1 MTYLARRLL
10 HSVVLLL
17 GVSILSFVFAALAP
31 GDFFEDMRLN
41 PQISPQTVVAL
52 RTQYGMD
59 RPLPVRYAR
68 WLGSA
73 VRGEWGYSFAYNL
86 PVAPLLWSRARNT
99 LWLTVPAALLAW
111 LIAIPLGVLAAE
123 QRGRWIDRIAGM
135 STSTFLIVPDLLL
148 ALALLVLAIRT
159 RAFPVGGMTG
169 LDPEQLRETARIG
182 DLFRHLALPLT
193 ALVLGTLP
201 VFFRHVRASM
211 IEAMQAPSVQAARG
225 LGLRRSRILFGYAL
239 PLAANPLI
247 SLFGLSLATLLSSSL
262 LIEVV
267 MSWPGLGPML
277 LEAIMGRDLYLVI
290 GAVMFSTLFLAAGN
304 FLADVLLY
312 LHDPRIRTGSA

>member
-1 MTYLARRLL
+1 MTYFARRVL
-10 HSVVLLL
+10 HSVIVLL
-17 GVSILSFVFAALAP
+17 GVSILSFLFAAMAP

-41 PQISPQTVVAL
+41 PQISPQTVAAL
-52 RTQYGMD
+52 RAQYGID

-68 WLGSA
+68 WLRSA
-73 VRGEWGYSFAYNL
+73 IRGEWGYSFAYNL
-86 PVAPLLWSRARNT
+86 PVAPMLWSRARNT
-99 LWLTVPAALLAW
+99 LWLTIPAALLAW
-111 LIAIPLGVLAAE
+111 FIAIPLGVFAAE
-123 QRGRWIDRIAGM
+123 RRGRWIDRIAGM
-135 STSTFLIVPDLLL
+135 GTSSLLVVPDLLL

-169 LDPEQLRETARIG
+169 IDSDQLAATRRIT
-182 DLFRHLALPLT
+182 DLLSHLALPLA

-211 IEAMQAPSVQAARG
+211 EEALQSPSVQAART
-225 LGLRRSRILFGYAL
+225 LGLRRRRILFGYAL

-277 LEAIMGRDLYLVI
+277 LEAILGRDLYLVI
-290 GAVMFSTLFLAAGN
+290 GAVMFSTLFLVAGN
-304 FLADVLLY
+304 FIADMLLY
-312 LHDPRIRTGSA
+312 LHDPRIRTGTA